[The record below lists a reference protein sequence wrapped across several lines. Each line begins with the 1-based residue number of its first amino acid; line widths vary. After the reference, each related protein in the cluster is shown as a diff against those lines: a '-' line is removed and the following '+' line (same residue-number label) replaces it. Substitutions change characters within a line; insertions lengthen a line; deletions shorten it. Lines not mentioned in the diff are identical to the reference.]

1 MAFMLMNRSVL
12 ISCWI
17 LAALLVVIFTPRG
30 KVREALV
37 IFLFTHAV
45 TGLFGLIVAE
55 LKLIEYPIRE
65 FAYATKSSFA
75 FEYFIYPATCV
86 IFILRFPHTK
96 GWMNK
101 VGWYLI
107 WPTWM
112 SIVEV
117 LIERYT
123 GLIRYLD
130 WSGLWSWITLLV
142 TFSMSHLF
150 YQWFYRK

>member
-1 MAFMLMNRSVL
+1 MNRTVL
-12 ISCWI
+12 LSCWI

-30 KVREALV
+30 KIRKALV

-45 TGLFGLIVAE
+45 TWLFGLIVAE

-123 GLIRYLD
+123 ELIRYLD
-130 WSGLWSWITLLV
+130 WTGLWSWITLLV

-150 YQWFYRK
+150 YLWFYRK